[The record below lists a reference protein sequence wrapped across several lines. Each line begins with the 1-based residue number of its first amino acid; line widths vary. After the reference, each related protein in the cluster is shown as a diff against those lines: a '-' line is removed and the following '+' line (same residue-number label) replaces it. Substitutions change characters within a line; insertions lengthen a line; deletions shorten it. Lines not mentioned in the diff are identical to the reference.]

1 MTALVRAE
9 WTKLFTTR
17 VWIGLLLGACVLVA
31 GFVVL
36 FTSFA
41 GSTPGGAQGGG
52 PPGGLPAVGT
62 EQFEQLVLATGA
74 NVTVLFLLLGIIGM
88 TQEYRHR
95 TATPTFL
102 TTPRRGRVVIAKLVS
117 YALTAVPFALLVMA
131 VNYLV
136 VLIYAGAR
144 GDAPS
149 LTGDNLRVLSSSGL
163 ALVIYTVI
171 GVGVG
176 ALLRNQVGAIVGAL
190 VYLYFVEP
198 LLSAFEVTAG
208 LYKWLPG
215 GALEAMTSTFRGP
228 EAFAPDLLDRWQG
241 GLLLLG
247 YGLVAAV
254 LGTLLAVRRDVV

>member
-17 VWIGLLLGACVLVA
+17 VWIGLLLGSIGL
-31 GFVVL
+31 VVL
-36 FTSFA
+36 FAALLTGFA
-41 GSTPGGAQGGG
+41 GNPES
-52 PPGGLPAVGT
+52 GLPPVGNPAY
-62 EQFEQLVLATGA
+62 EQLAMAVPA
-74 NVTVLFLLLGIIGM
+74 NVNILFLILGIIGM

-102 TTPRRGRVVIAKLVS
+102 TTPKRGRVVIAKLVG
-117 YALTAVPFALLVMA
+117 YALAAIPFALVVLA

-136 VLIYAGAR
+136 VAIYAGAR

-149 LTGDNLRVLSSSGL
+149 LTGDNLRVLTSSGL

-176 ALLRNQVGAIVGAL
+176 ALLRNQVGAIVGSL
-190 VYLYFVEP
+190 VYLFVVEGIIVRAIP
-198 LLSAFEVTAG
+198 G
-208 LYKWLPG
+208 LRDIYKWLPG
-215 GALEAMTSTFRGP
+215 GALEALTATFEG
-228 EAFAPDLLDRWQG
+228 PDLLEAWQG

-254 LGTLLAVRRDVV
+254 LGTFLAVRRDVT

>member
-17 VWIGLLLGACVLVA
+17 VWIGLLLGACALVA

-74 NVTVLFLLLGIIGM
+74 NVTVLFLILGIIGM

-102 TTPRRGRVVIAKLVS
+102 TTPRRGRVVIAKLAA
-117 YALTAVPFALLVMA
+117 YALAAVPFALVVLA
-131 VNYLV
+131 VNYGV
-136 VLIYAGAR
+136 AAVAAGAR
-144 GDAPS
+144 GAVPALS
-149 LTGDNLRVLSSSGL
+149 GENLQVLASSGL

-171 GVGVG
+171 GVGLG
-176 ALLRNQVGAIVGAL
+176 ALVRNQVGAIVGGL
-190 VYLYFVEP
+190 VYLFVVEAIVRQI
-198 LLSAFEVTAG
+198 SAIAG
-208 LYKWLPG
+208 AYKWLPG
-215 GALEAMTSTFRGP
+215 GALEALTATFDG
-228 EAFAPDLLDRWQG
+228 PDLLEPWQG
-241 GLLLLG
+241 GVLLLG
-247 YGLVAAV
+247 YGLVAAL
-254 LGTLLAVRRDVV
+254 LGALLAVRRDVV